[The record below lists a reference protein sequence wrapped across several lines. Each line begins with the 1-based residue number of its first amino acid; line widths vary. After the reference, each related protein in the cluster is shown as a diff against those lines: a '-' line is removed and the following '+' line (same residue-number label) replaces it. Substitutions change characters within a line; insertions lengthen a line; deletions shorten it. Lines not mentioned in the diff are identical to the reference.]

1 MGLQGKHDAVNDDG
15 WPVPILGSQ
24 QGLSGQGGSEV
35 AQGRQSGRE
44 DKPRLLLITADSG
57 PGGTLRW
64 VRTIYPHFCASHD
77 TALMLRAPLGDE
89 PPPEVAG
96 YLPAL
101 APLISPRQAFGL
113 WAVLCMLRQHRPDVI
128 LASGFTTL
136 LPFLLIR
143 RLRLY
148 PHVPLLMVQRGVLSE
163 FPHVSQWRMRLAM
176 RLAAAAV
183 DSRDRLAAV
192 APNARDFLQNSPF
205 GRYPI
210 ELIPNGIDL
219 PDNLPERAPGP
230 AQGPLR
236 VAVIGRLTIEK
247 GADRLPGLVRAAP
260 QLQFHLAGDG
270 DLAAGLRAEMAAE
283 IAEGRVVF
291 HGWVDEP
298 MRLLAQC
305 DLLLLPSRTEAC
317 PHVVLEAFALRVPV
331 WSMAV
336 GGVPYLLEEGAAGR
350 LFASL
355 TQMQQALR
363 GLDTA
368 AIAADGPAVAY
379 AARLLQE
386 RYTEAAMVQRYEA
399 QLDALRH
406 AARD

>member
-1 MGLQGKHDAVNDDG
+1 M
-15 WPVPILGSQ
+15 
-24 QGLSGQGGSEV
+24 
-35 AQGRQSGRE
+35 AQELQSGRE
-44 DKPRLLLITADSG
+44 GKPRLLLITADSG

-64 VRTIYPHFCASHD
+64 VRTIYPHLCASHD
-77 TALMLRAPLGDE
+77 TALLLRAPLGDE
-89 PPPEVAG
+89 PPPLVAG
-96 YLPAL
+96 RLPAL
-101 APLISPRQAFGL
+101 APLISARQAFG
-113 WAVLCMLRQHRPDVI
+113 VLPVLRMLRQHRPEVI

-143 RLRLY
+143 RLRLH

-183 DSRDRLAAV
+183 DDRDRLAAV
-192 APNARDFLQNSPF
+192 APNARDYLRNSPF

-219 PDNLPERAPGP
+219 PASLPERTAGSGK
-230 AQGPLR
+230 APLR

-247 GADRLPGLVRAAP
+247 GADRLPDLVRAAP

-270 DLAAGLRAEMAAE
+270 DLAAGLRAELAEE
-283 IAEGRVVF
+283 IAAGRVVF
-291 HGWVDEP
+291 HGWLDEP
-298 MRLLAQC
+298 MGLLAGC

-317 PHVVLEAFALRVPV
+317 PHVVLEAFALRIPV

-336 GGVPYLLEEGAAGR
+336 GGVPYLLEEGEAGR
-350 LFASL
+350 LFTSVM
-355 TQMQQALR
+355 QMQQALQ
-363 GLDTA
+363 GVDA
-368 AIAADGPAVAY
+368 ATLAAEAPAVAY
-379 AARLLQE
+379 AATLLQQ

-406 AARD
+406 AARR